1 MSPRAEVVPS
11 DSPWIRKGRIVIDA
25 PIQQVFDIVA
35 NAHRHGEFD
44 GSGTVVEQVSGP
56 DRLSMGAKFGM
67 AMRIKLPYRMSNTVV
82 EWQEPSVIAWR
93 HVGHHRWRYE
103 FRSIDAGTTE
113 VTETFDGS
121 TARFPP
127 ALKLMNA
134 YDNNQK
140 AILKSLSRLKVLAE
154 SENKESDHA

>member
-1 MSPRAEVVPS
+1 MTPRAEIVPT
-11 DSPWIRKGRIVIDA
+11 DSPWIRSGRIVINA

-35 NAHRHGEFD
+35 DARRHGEFD

-82 EWQEPSVIAWR
+82 EWQEPSRVAWQ

-103 FRSIDAGTTE
+103 FRSVDAGTTE
-113 VTETFDGS
+113 VVETFDGS

-134 YDNNQK
+134 YENNQK
-140 AILKSLSRLKVLAE
+140 AILKSLARLKVLAE
-154 SENKESDHA
+154 SEKRETDHA